1 MRPSNGWKEMIIDG
15 PNAECRM
22 PNAEEEE
29 EEEEEESVCIIM
41 VVLTVHCNIRWLNE
55 ESSIVLFTDNGNRSK
70 GSSRIR

>member
-1 MRPSNGWKEMIIDG
+1 M
-15 PNAECRM
+15 PNAE
-22 PNAEEEE
+22 EEEE

-41 VVLTVHCNIRWLNE
+41 VVLTVDCNIRWLNE